1 MPEQEFAR
9 GTWQPQYPGFAVDS
23 GSPVAGAA
31 PQKGFGVPW
40 VVPPASSHVA
50 RMRFLD
56 ERRFRQD
63 EALSAAENAARFGRV
78 LGLLDVY
85 GGMSNLPKP
94 PGAMMP
100 SVLEVVFKDKGKG
113 EWQYGYA
120 FGDPEAG
127 LRVFREMAAN
137 PSPWTVGKRLLVDA
151 KVPYMKVA
159 VAAAG

>member
-1 MPEQEFAR
+1 MSTSSSSLAPVDKAAILAQALPYIRKFHGKTMVIKYGGNAMTDPALQAAFAEEHER
-9 GTWQPQYPGFAVDS
+9 DFEK
-23 GSPVAGAA
+23 AA
-31 PQKGFGVPW
+31 RLFY
-40 VVPPASSHVA
+40 
-50 RMRFLD
+50 
-56 ERRFRQD
+56 
-63 EALSAAENAARFGRV
+63 AAENAARFGRV

-137 PSPWTVGKRLLVDA
+137 PSPWTVGKRLLVDRCRT
-151 KVPYMKVA
+151 
-159 VAAAG
+159 